1 MVGCVDGFLNSAFRL
16 LPTLRMLSAE
26 FLQVR
31 RLELISLDANFFKK
45 NHGLTSLALRVEHL
59 ELIFIRLLHLLAHH
73 PDFGTTKEELLDAA
87 MYIVSTV
94 MFASWK
100 LTPLFISY
108 VQFYLDLIA
117 TSENISLLYF
127 LSFKGKSVRDSE
139 SHSGSE
145 VR

>member
-1 MVGCVDGFLNSAFRL
+1 MQSV
-16 LPTLRMLSAE
+16 E

-31 RLELISLDANFFKK
+31 GLELIFLDVKFLLFMV
-45 NHGLTSLALRVEHL
+45 SSCLALRVEHL

-87 MYIVSTV
+87 MYVISCII
-94 MFASWK
+94 FASWR
-100 LTPLFISY
+100 LTFLSLSY
-108 VQFYLDLIA
+108 VQFYLDLVA
-117 TSENISLLYF
+117 TSENISLLYH